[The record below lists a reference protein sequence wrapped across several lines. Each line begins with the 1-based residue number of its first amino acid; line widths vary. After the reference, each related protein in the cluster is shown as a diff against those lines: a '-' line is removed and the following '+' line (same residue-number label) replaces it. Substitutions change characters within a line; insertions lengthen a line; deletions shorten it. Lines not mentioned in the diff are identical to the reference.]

1 MKTDLQLHRDV
12 IDELRWEPSV
22 NEAEIGV
29 AVKDGVVTL
38 SGFVET
44 FAQKY
49 GAERAVK
56 RVAGVKAVAE
66 ELRVRLL
73 GSDERSDT
81 ELAHAVLNALNWNIE
96 VPKNKIRAKVENG
109 WVTLEGEVDWRYQMT
124 AATHAVR
131 YLTGVRGVTN
141 VITITPK
148 LSPSEVKTKIESAFK
163 RNAELD
169 ANQIRVETLDGVVTL
184 RGKVRTWVERSDAE
198 RAAWNAPGVRDVR
211 DELAVT
217 V

>member
-96 VPKNKIRAKVENG
+96 VPKNRIRAKVENG